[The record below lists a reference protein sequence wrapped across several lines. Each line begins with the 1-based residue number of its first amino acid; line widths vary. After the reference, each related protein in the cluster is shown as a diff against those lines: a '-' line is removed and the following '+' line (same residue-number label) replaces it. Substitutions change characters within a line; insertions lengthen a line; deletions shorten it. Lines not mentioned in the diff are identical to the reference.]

1 MGTEATRRVVRR
13 RGLGVM
19 LGVLCLLGARAGQA
33 GDTLAVSGLD
43 ELGNPALVQAML
55 TYYEAEK
62 AGDWETTYALRG
74 PGFARIVPFEA
85 YVRQMELDAEGWE
98 LLGIEGR
105 SVGGDGAVVS
115 VTLNFSEA
123 LELAVAARLL
133 GPELVGPGPQSGP
146 QRYAQ
151 PEVTQWIE
159 QDGQWLA
166 LAPGARQHFVFNERL
181 EWDDAPPPPA
191 PPPAAA
197 QGE

>member
-1 MGTEATRRVVRR
+1 MEATRRVVRR
-13 RGLGVM
+13 RGLGVIV
-19 LGVLCLLGARAGQA
+19 GVLCLLGARAGQA
-33 GDTLAVSGLD
+33 GDTLAVGGLE

-74 PGFARIVPFEA
+74 PGFARIVPFET

-123 LELAVAARLL
+123 LEPAVATRLL
-133 GPELVGPGPQSGP
+133 GPELAGPDPQAVP
-146 QRYAQ
+146 QRYTQ
-151 PEVTQWIE
+151 PEVTQWVE
-159 QDGQWLA
+159 LDGQWLA

-181 EWDDAPPPPA
+181 VWDDAPPPPA
-191 PPPAAA
+191 LPPTPVAG

>member
-1 MGTEATRRVVRR
+1 MEATQRVVGR
-13 RGLGVM
+13 RGLGVIV
-19 LGVLCLLGARAGQA
+19 GVLCLLGARAGDA
-33 GDTLAVSGLD
+33 GETLAVGGLE

-74 PGFARIVPFEA
+74 PGFARIVPFET

-105 SVGGDGAVVS
+105 SVGGDGTVVS

-123 LELAVAARLL
+123 LEPAVAARLL
-133 GPELVGPGPQSGP
+133 GPELATPESLSGP

-151 PEVTQWIE
+151 PEVTQWRE
-159 QDGQWLA
+159 QDGQWIA

-181 EWDDAPPPPA
+181 VWDDAPPPPPA
-191 PPPAAA
+191 PMAG